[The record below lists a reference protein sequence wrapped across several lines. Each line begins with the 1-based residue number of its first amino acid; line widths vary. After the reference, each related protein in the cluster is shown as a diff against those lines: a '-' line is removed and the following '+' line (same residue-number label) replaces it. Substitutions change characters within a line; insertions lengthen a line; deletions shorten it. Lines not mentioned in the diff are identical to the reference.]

1 MEPPRQ
7 EANGGGPLSQPPG
20 QLSARAPSP
29 QPGVGLVPGGG
40 GGSAPG
46 EGASPSILSPL
57 SLPTDVQ
64 QPPGG
69 NRGRSPGGR
78 NLDQKQGAGA
88 VCAQIQGRT
97 PPLCLMVP
105 PPPSPSS
112 KITPVLTKPSRILS
126 SRRPGLGSFGGE
138 GGEGCPLPA
147 TVNKITLGE
156 TVTRALIL
164 YPAGRAGGSQSPP
177 GSFVPRAPAQGPAP
191 LPALWL

>member
-1 MEPPRQ
+1 M
-7 EANGGGPLSQPPG
+7 
-20 QLSARAPSP
+20 
-29 QPGVGLVPGGG
+29 PGGG
-40 GGSAPG
+40 AAPAPG

-78 NLDQKQGAGA
+78 HLDQKQGAGA
-88 VCAQIQGRT
+88 VGAQIQGRT

-105 PPPSPSS
+105 PPPFPEFENNASPDQAQPDSEF
-112 KITPVLTKPSRILS
+112 PPSRTGKFW
-126 SRRPGLGSFGGE
+126 RG

-164 YPAGRAGGSQSPP
+164 YPARGAGGSRSPP
-177 GSFVPRAPAQGPAP
+177 GSCAPRALAQGPAP
-191 LPALWL
+191 LPGLWL